1 MNIAHVT
8 YCENVALVTLRN
20 VPSEGTLIGEIFT
33 AIADGGINVDM
44 ISQTAP
50 QGGTISLAFTVST
63 DSVGILLPVLN
74 GFKPATPDLG
84 VELTAGMT
92 KLNFSDESMVHTPGV
107 AAGVFSALAAGGVSP
122 TMITTSTV
130 DISLLIP
137 AHQQEA
143 ALAVC
148 KHALAAEPV
157 EAEFD

>member
-1 MNIAHVT
+1 MHIATIT

-20 VPSEGTLIGEIFT
+20 VASEGLLIGEIFT
-33 AIADGGINVDM
+33 AISDHGINVDM

-63 DSVGILLPVLN
+63 ESVAQLLPILN
-74 GFKPATPDLG
+74 GFKPAVPELG

-92 KLNFSDESMVHTPGV
+92 KLNFSDGGMVHTPGV
-107 AAGVFSALAAGGVSP
+107 AAGVFSALSAAGVTA

-130 DISLLIP
+130 DISILIP

-143 ALAVC
+143 ALGLCQSAFGTV
-148 KHALAAEPV
+148 PQ
-157 EAEFD
+157 EADFD